1 MEKETPAV
9 DPVLL
14 APLRKTTWRF
24 YALIGTLAVVVAVGA
39 YAYTLQLQR
48 GLSMT
53 GLGDRVSWG
62 MYISNFVFFIGISH
76 AGTLISAILRVGN
89 AEWRRPITRM
99 AESITVM
106 AILVGALFP
115 LIDLGRPERMLNV
128 FAYGR
133 IQSAILWDFLSIA
146 TYLAGSF
153 LYLYLP
159 MIPDLALIK
168 GRTGKSRLRS
178 FVYRVLGRPWTGSPW
193 QKLRLERAI
202 GIMAIVIIPVAISVH
217 TVVSWIFS
225 MTLRVGWRT
234 ALFGPYFVAGAIFS
248 GIATIIIA
256 MAVFRRFYH
265 LEKYITVKHFRN
277 LAALLIVLNLV
288 MVYFTISEYLTAA
301 YGAESQEV
309 VWLQVLS
316 TGPYSLL
323 FWFLVMGGLVTPL
336 ILLALRRSIAT
347 IVAAAVIIDIAMWVE
362 RFLIVVPTMMTPQTE
377 FAWHLYTPTWVEWSI
392 TAGAIAGFAL
402 MYAVFSKVF
411 PIISIWEV
419 SEAPPEK
426 APEPAPEGVTA

>member
-1 MEKETPAV
+1 M

-24 YALIGTLAVVVAVGA
+24 YALIGVLAVIVAVGA
-39 YAYTLQLQR
+39 YAYMLQMQR
-48 GLSMT
+48 GLSVT
-53 GLGDRVSWG
+53 GLNDRVSWG
-62 MYISNFVFFIGISH
+62 IYISNFVFFIGISH

-115 LIDLGRPERMLNV
+115 LIDLGRPERMFNV

-133 IQSAILWDFLSIA
+133 MQSAILWDFLSIA

-168 GRTGKSRLRS
+168 GKVGPGRIRS
-178 FVYRVLGRPWTGSPW
+178 LVYRLLGRPWTGSGW
-193 QKLRLERAI
+193 QKRRLERAI

-256 MAVFRRFYH
+256 MAIFRRFYH

-426 APEPAPEGVTA
+426 APEPAHEGVTA

>member
-1 MEKETPAV
+1 MDPKLEEV

-24 YALIGTLAVVVAVGA
+24 YAVIAVLAAVAGFGA
-39 YAYTLQLQR
+39 FAYLQQINR
-48 GLSMT
+48 GLSVT

-106 AILVGALFP
+106 AIIVGATFP

-128 FAYGR
+128 FAFGR
-133 IQSAILWDFLSIA
+133 MQSAILWDFLSIA

-159 MIPDLALIK
+159 MIPDLALIRGK
-168 GRTGKSRLRS
+168 VPEGRFRS
-178 FVYRVLGRPWTGSPW
+178 LIYRVLTRPWTGSSS
-193 QKLRLERAI
+193 QKRSLQKSI
-202 GIMAIVIIPVAISVH
+202 GIMAIIIIPVAISVH

-248 GIATIIIA
+248 GIATIILA
-256 MAVFRRFYH
+256 MAIFRRAYH
-265 LEKYITVKHFRN
+265 LEKYITVQHFRN
-277 LAALLIVLNLV
+277 LAGLLIVLNLV
-288 MVYFTISEYLTAA
+288 MIYFTISEYLTAA
-301 YGAESQEV
+301 YGADTTEV

-316 TGPYSLL
+316 QGPYSLL
-323 FWFLVMGGLVTPL
+323 FWFLVVGGLVTPL
-336 ILLALRRSIAT
+336 CLLALRRTIAT
-347 IVAAAVIIDIAMWVE
+347 IVVAALLINVAMWVE

-377 FAWHLYTPTWVEWSI
+377 FAWHLYSPTWVEWSI
-392 TAGAIAGFAL
+392 TAGAVAGFAL
-402 MYAVFSKVF
+402 MYALFSKVF

-419 SEAPPEK
+419 TEVVEKPAPQ
-426 APEPAPEGVTA
+426 PAPEGVTT

>member
-256 MAVFRRFYH
+256 MAIFRRFYH